1 MLTIPFCDLV
11 KVTNIYLHY
20 LIKLAKLKSNPIY
33 VYILSLKRQA
43 KKTNLL
49 FQLLICGGGGGG
61 GGLSYRDKRLDCP
74 AVLV

>member
-20 LIKLAKLKSNPIY
+20 LINSAKLKSNPIY

-49 FQLLICGGGGGG
+49 FQLLLRTHCGGGGGQ
-61 GGLSYRDKRLDCP
+61 
-74 AVLV
+74 VTETNV